1 MRCQMSRMKNKDKLF
16 VNRAKMKD
24 KGRQKARLS
33 GVFDGQ
39 KPDKQTKWFI
49 KTAALLKSVIHL

>member
-1 MRCQMSRMKNKDKLF
+1 MTARMKNKDKLL
-16 VNRAKMKD
+16 VNRAKLKD